1 MERRQIEK
9 MAVYHE
15 KLREALQSH
24 QPGWAHIIPADF
36 PHSVSAYG
44 NQPEDG
50 GEYWEETFLLVVP
63 KL

>member
-1 MERRQIEK
+1 

-24 QPGWAHIIPADF
+24 QPGWAHIILADF

-50 GEYWEETFLLVVP
+50 GEYWEETFLPVVP